1 MAVFIS
7 GSVAYDTIF
16 RFDGIFADHLQGD
29 LRKLNLTFQ
38 SSQMRRQFGGC
49 AGNIAY
55 ALKSLGGD
63 PLIVTT
69 VGQDADPYLE
79 HFKACGIR
87 TEGILK
93 VQDDFTAQAMI
104 TTDRL
109 GNQLCTFHEGAMA
122 LAAQASCPRHVSLSC
137 GIITPT
143 ATSVMKAHTEFLCQ
157 QSVPVIWDMG
167 QASAYLSGRDI
178 LWFLQRIDILTVS
191 HFEWDVLLRKTGL
204 SQDEVTRQV
213 QAVIVTQGEQGAD
226 LIQGTEK
233 RHYPALAIK
242 ETANPVGCGD
252 AFRGGL
258 LFGLQKNLGW
268 DKAMKLATLMGAVKA
283 QYMQPQG
290 YSLEA
295 PPKLALFEE
304 TFAEALFD

>member
-93 VQDDFTAQAMI
+93 VQDDFTAQRTGWAI
-104 TTDRL
+104 
-109 GNQLCTFHEGAMA
+109 NCA
-122 LAAQASCPRHVSLSC
+122 LSTKER
-137 GIITPT
+137 
-143 ATSVMKAHTEFLCQ
+143 
-157 QSVPVIWDMG
+157 W
-167 QASAYLSGRDI
+167 
-178 LWFLQRIDILTVS
+178 LW
-191 HFEWDVLLRKTGL
+191 
-204 SQDEVTRQV
+204 
-213 QAVIVTQGEQGAD
+213 
-226 LIQGTEK
+226 
-233 RHYPALAIK
+233 
-242 ETANPVGCGD
+242 
-252 AFRGGL
+252 
-258 LFGLQKNLGW
+258 
-268 DKAMKLATLMGAVKA
+268 
-283 QYMQPQG
+283 
-290 YSLEA
+290 
-295 PPKLALFEE
+295 PPKRLARGTLV
-304 TFAEALFD
+304 